1 MKLAISSAA
10 LFVLMSAN
18 AALGQEP
25 DELAELGGTEVP
37 VVVRSGSAVVLLSEG
52 PLLPSSGGYRT
63 GVSYRWFVV
72 QDSTTGV
79 IFRKRGG
86 FKSEGSG
93 ARFDGDIDVRT
104 IREIMA
110 IEFGV
115 ATFNIWNEF
124 TGAWFVTEIRSS
136 KDGDDFNLNPR
147 KYPCRAD
154 EDSPTG
160 LVCYSMSKHYTSVLW
175 VSRVRYADG
184 TVVLKDVQP
193 VLDAVQTF
201 SGEVERE
208 QLQPEEPLI
217 PQVPEDIVQT

>member
-1 MKLAISSAA
+1 MKFAISSAV
-10 LFVLMSAN
+10 LFLLMCAN
-18 AALGQEP
+18 AALGQEA
-25 DELAELGGTEVP
+25 DKLAELGGTEVP
-37 VVVRSGSAVVLLSEG
+37 VVVRSGSAMVLLTEG
-52 PLLPSSGGYRT
+52 PQLPNTEYRT
-63 GVSYRWFVV
+63 SVSYRWFVV
-72 QDSTTGV
+72 QDSATGV

-104 IREIMA
+104 TREIMA
-110 IEFGV
+110 IEFGI

-193 VLDAVQTF
+193 VLDAVQIF